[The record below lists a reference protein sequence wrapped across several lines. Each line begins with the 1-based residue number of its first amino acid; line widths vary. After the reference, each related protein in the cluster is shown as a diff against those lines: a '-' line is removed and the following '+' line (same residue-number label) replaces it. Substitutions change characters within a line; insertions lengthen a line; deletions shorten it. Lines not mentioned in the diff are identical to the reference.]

1 MSIKQS
7 SSLPELVG
15 FKMSESWLDKWKLSH
30 GIKEKQISGESLC
43 IFETTV
49 ESWMERIVER
59 CKGYDQKDIWN
70 MNESDCFFKVLS
82 AKGLA
87 QRKKVKGGKKSKQR
101 ITAAFFVSTDG
112 GKVGKPIVIF
122 QSKKPICFRL
132 VSAPNKLAEVSCF
145 DDSKSW
151 MQVEIMEKVLE
162 TINFQ
167 KRKERRNV
175 F

>member
-1 MSIKQS
+1 MNIKQS

-49 ESWMERIVER
+49 ESWMERIDER

-87 QRKKVKGGKKSKQR
+87 QRKKVKGGKKR